1 MADLAG
7 GHLQRVPRLRG
18 DELTKVSATLKKP
31 RCSPP
36 TRGSIGPVGRDT
48 GYTGVFPAYAGIDQ
62 TLNPA
67 GLVKLIGEAVCIG
80 TGLDRETLDAE
91 TVDVLVQLTARVI
104 EVNAD
109 FLVRE
114 ALPVFEAAV
123 GGLAEMSSAPSEA
136 GASAYSPEVSN

>member
-1 MADLAG
+1 M
-7 GHLQRVPRLRG
+7 
-18 DELTKVSATLKKP
+18 
-31 RCSPP
+31 
-36 TRGSIGPVGRDT
+36 
-48 GYTGVFPAYAGIDQ
+48 FPAYAGIDQ

-67 GLVKLIGEAVCIG
+67 GLVHLTGEVSGNGIEAVCID

-91 TVDVLVQLTARVI
+91 TVDVLVQLTARVL

-123 GGLAEMSSAPSEA
+123 GGWRRCRAIRQRLDHPLTRR
-136 GASAYSPEVSN
+136 GL